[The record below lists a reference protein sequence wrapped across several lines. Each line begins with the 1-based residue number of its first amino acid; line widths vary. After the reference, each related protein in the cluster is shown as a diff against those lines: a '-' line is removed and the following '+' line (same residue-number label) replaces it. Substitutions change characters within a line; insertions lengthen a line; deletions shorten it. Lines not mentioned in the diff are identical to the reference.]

1 MSTPEDK
8 LADLEQKKAFLELHQ
23 RLIDEKRVE
32 ANMPAALGMN
42 LKEINQNITLLL
54 NVVGNQ
60 LDGTK
65 AIKDDIRLLKEGI
78 IAIDEKLE
86 RLLLMLMDKSLPSD

>member
-1 MSTPEDK
+1 MSTPDDRID
-8 LADLEQKKAFLELHQ
+8 DLEQKVAFLELHQ

-32 ANMPAALGMN
+32 ANMPETLGMN

-65 AIKDDIRLLKEGI
+65 AIKEDIRLLKEAV

-86 RLLLMLMDKSLPSD
+86 RLLQILRN